1 MTDNNDFPTET
12 VLSDGSVY
20 RVVPVETGVRA
31 IRAWAEHPWP
41 MSPAQ
46 ALALRDRLGWTS
58 SPTDEEMLT
67 TDRGIGEK
75 NAWFLTAEA
84 DRGTRTVSSFR
95 MSLTSRIPKEVM
107 DEAVPITERAFNAY
121 VEALTTVYVQGTRSK
136 RKQHTTV
143 TWTLPSDASVRIG
156 TVSWLISISITS
168 PAGNEAARGEAQY
181 FAEIA
186 DENDVPYIDID
197 NPDPDRRLCYGLS
210 RAAAF

>member
-1 MTDNNDFPTET
+1 MTTGAVFPTET

-20 RVVPVETGVRA
+20 RVVPVGAGVRA
-31 IRAWAEHPWP
+31 IRAWAEYPWP

-58 SPTDEEMLT
+58 SPTKEWMFTTNHDLEEKDASFT
-67 TDRGIGEK
+67 TIKRGQ
-75 NAWFLTAEA
+75 
-84 DRGTRTVSSFR
+84 TVGSFDL
-95 MSLTSRIPKEVM
+95 SLTSRIPKDM
-107 DEAVPITERAFNAY
+107 MNEAVPITERAFDAY
-121 VEALTTVYVQGTRSK
+121 VEALTAVYGQGK

-156 TVSWLISISITS
+156 TVGWVIGVDVNS
-168 PAGNEAARGEAQY
+168 PELNEAARGEAQY

-197 NPDPDRRLCYGLS
+197 NPDSIDIDNPDS
-210 RAAAF
+210 

>member
-1 MTDNNDFPTET
+1 MTADTVDAVFPCRS

-31 IRAWAEHPWP
+31 IRAWTEYPWP

-58 SPTDEEMLT
+58 SPTDEEMFT
-67 TDRGIGEK
+67 TDHGIGEK
-75 NAWFLTAEA
+75 DAFFATIK
-84 DRGTRTVSSFR
+84 RGQTVASFDLI
-95 MSLTSRIPKEVM
+95 LTSRVPKEVM
-107 DEAVPITERAFNAY
+107 DEAVPITGRAFDAY
-121 VEALTTVYVQGTRSK
+121 VEALTAVYGRGARGK
-136 RKQHTTV
+136 RKQHASV
-143 TWTLPSDASVRIG
+143 TWVLPSDASVRIG

-181 FAEIA
+181 FDEIA

-197 NPDPDRRLCYGLS
+197 NPDS
-210 RAAAF
+210 

>member
-1 MTDNNDFPTET
+1 MTTGAVFPCRT

-20 RVVPVETGVRA
+20 RVVPVEAGVRA

-67 TDRGIGEK
+67 TDHDLEEK
-75 NAWFLTAEA
+75 DASFTTVEA
-84 DRGTRTVSSFR
+84 GGDSRTVSSFR
-95 MSLTSRIPKEVM
+95 MSLTSRIPKPVRA
-107 DEAVPITERAFNAY
+107 EAVPTAERAFNAY
-121 VEALTTVYVQGTRSK
+121 VEALTAVYGQGARS
-136 RKQHTTV
+136 RSRGVLSV
-143 TWTLPSDASVRIG
+143 TWNLPSDTLVEIG
-156 TVSWLISISITS
+156 TVGWVIDVDVDS
-168 PAGNEAARGEAQY
+168 PASNEAARGEAQY

-197 NPDPDRRLCYGLS
+197 NPDS
-210 RAAAF
+210 

>member
-1 MTDNNDFPTET
+1 MTTGAVFPCRT

-46 ALALRDRLGWTS
+46 ALVLRDRLGWTS

-67 TDRGIGEK
+67 TDHGIGEK
-75 NAWFLTAEA
+75 DASFITIKRGQTVA
-84 DRGTRTVSSFR
+84 DFHL
-95 MSLTSRIPKEVM
+95 SLTSRIPKPVRA
-107 DEAVPITERAFNAY
+107 EAVPIAGKAFEAY
-121 VEALTTVYVQGTRSK
+121 VEALTVIYGQGKRSRNRGVLSVK
-136 RKQHTTV
+136 
-143 TWTLPSDASVRIG
+143 WTLPNDALVNIG
-156 TVSWLISISITS
+156 TIGRVVSADVDS
-168 PAGNEAARGEAQY
+168 PASNEAARGEAQY

-197 NPDPDRRLCYGLS
+197 NPDS
-210 RAAAF
+210 

>member
-1 MTDNNDFPTET
+1 MTADTAGAVFPTET

-20 RVVPVETGVRA
+20 RVVPVGTGVRA
-31 IRAWAEHPWP
+31 IRAWAEYPWP

-58 SPTDEEMLT
+58 SPTKEWMFT
-67 TDRGIGEK
+67 TDHDLEEK
-75 NAWFLTAEA
+75 DASFTTIKREQ
-84 DRGTRTVSSFR
+84 TVASFNLI
-95 MSLTSRIPKEVM
+95 LTSRIPKDM
-107 DEAVPITERAFNAY
+107 TNEAVPITERAFDAY
-121 VEALTTVYVQGTRSK
+121 VEELTAIYGQGTRGK
-136 RKQHTTV
+136 RKQHASM

-186 DENDVPYIDID
+186 DENDPA
-197 NPDPDRRLCYGLS
+197 R
-210 RAAAF
+210 

>member
-1 MTDNNDFPTET
+1 MTADTAGAVFPTET

-31 IRAWAEHPWP
+31 IRAWAEYPWP

-58 SPTDEEMLT
+58 SPTNERMFTTNHDLEEKDASFT
-67 TDRGIGEK
+67 IIKREQ
-75 NAWFLTAEA
+75 
-84 DRGTRTVSSFR
+84 TVASFNLI
-95 MSLTSRIPKEVM
+95 LTSRVPKEVM
-107 DEAVPITERAFNAY
+107 DEAVPITGRAFDAY
-121 VEALTTVYVQGTRSK
+121 VEALTAVYGQGTRSK

-143 TWTLPSDASVRIG
+143 TWALPSDASVDIS
-156 TVSWLISISITS
+156 TVSWLISIDVDS

-181 FAEIA
+181 FDEIA

-197 NPDPDRRLCYGLS
+197 NPDS
-210 RAAAF
+210 

>member
-1 MTDNNDFPTET
+1 MTADTAGAVFPCRT

-31 IRAWAEHPWP
+31 IRAWAEYPWP

-95 MSLTSRIPKEVM
+95 MALTSRIPKEVM
-107 DEAVPITERAFNAY
+107 DEAIPVTGRAFDAY
-121 VEALTTVYVQGTRSK
+121 VEALTAVYGQGKRSRNRGVLSVK
-136 RKQHTTV
+136 
-143 TWTLPSDASVRIG
+143 WTLPSDTLVNIG
-156 TVSWLISISITS
+156 TIGRVVSADVDS

-186 DENDVPYIDID
+186 DENDPA
-197 NPDPDRRLCYGLS
+197 R
-210 RAAAF
+210 

>member
-1 MTDNNDFPTET
+1 MTVSAAGAVFPCRT

-20 RVVPVETGVRA
+20 RVVPVGAGVRA
-31 IRAWAEHPWP
+31 VRAWAEYPWP

-58 SPTDEEMLT
+58 SPTNEEMLT

-84 DRGTRTVSSFR
+84 DRDTRTVSSFHL
-95 MSLTSRIPKEVM
+95 SLTSRIPKDMM
-107 DEAVPITERAFNAY
+107 DEAVPITERAFDAY
-121 VEALTTVYVQGTRSK
+121 VEALTAIYGQGKRGK

-156 TVSWLISISITS
+156 TVGWVIGVDVNS
-168 PAGNEAARGEAQY
+168 PELNEAARGEAQY

-197 NPDPDRRLCYGLS
+197 NPDS
-210 RAAAF
+210 

>member
-1 MTDNNDFPTET
+1 MPADTVDAVFPTET

-31 IRAWAEHPWP
+31 IRAWVEHPWP

-58 SPTDEEMLT
+58 SPTNEEMLT

-95 MSLTSRIPKEVM
+95 MALTSRIPKDM
-107 DEAVPITERAFNAY
+107 TNEAVPITERAFDAY
-121 VEALTTVYVQGTRSK
+121 VEALTAIYGQGKRSK

-143 TWTLPSDASVRIG
+143 TWALPSDASVDIS
-156 TVSWLISISITS
+156 TVSWLISIDVDS
-168 PAGNEAARGEAQY
+168 PELNEAARGEAQY
-181 FAEIA
+181 FDEIA

-197 NPDPDRRLCYGLS
+197 NPDS
-210 RAAAF
+210 